1 MAESKIPA
9 DDLLKPTPFS
19 MDAGISSA
27 ADCGRPLVYLV
38 GAGPG
43 DVGLITVAGARVLGC
58 AAAVVYDNL
67 ANPDLLRYCPPDAE
81 MIYAGKSAGVHTLTQ
96 DEINGLLVQL
106 AEKLAARRPDGTRRC
121 VVRLKGGDPFV
132 FGRGGEEG
140 QILKRAG
147 IPFQVIPGITA
158 GIAGPAYAGIPVTH
172 RDFTSTVTF
181 VTGHL
186 QEGTAGT
193 DEESAAI
200 DFSALAKLGG
210 TLVFYMGVKSLP
222 AITAKLMAGGMDPQ
236 TPAAVIHR
244 ATHAVQKTLISTL
257 EAVAAGARD
266 AKIAAPAI
274 TIIGRVVTVRDELN
288 WFESRPLFGQT
299 ILVTRTRQQ
308 ASGLSEQLSQLGA
321 RVIEAPTV
329 ELAPPE
335 NFTAADQALGRLHS
349 YNAVVFTSANGVN
362 AAWQRLQ
369 AMGKDSRAW
378 PGHVAAIGPAT
389 AEALRAIGISP
400 DIIPETFV
408 GEALAAELLKC
419 FADGAAGPAPLTG
432 RKFLLLRADIARPV
446 LREELTRAGAVVED
460 IAIYRTVRPEAL
472 APKAIEALEA
482 GSLNWI
488 TFTSASTAEN
498 LHAMLTAPQRAM
510 VQKCQR
516 LSIGPMTSA
525 AMRKLGWEPAL
536 EAAEHDIP
544 GMVRALHAACASIR
558 G

>member
-1 MAESKIPA
+1 MAESEIPV
-9 DDLLKPTPFS
+9 DDLLKPALSS
-19 MDAGISSA
+19 MDAGMLPA
-27 ADCGRPLVYLV
+27 ASRGSPLVYLV

-43 DVGLITVAGARVLGC
+43 DVGLITVAGARVLAC

-67 ANPDLLRYCPPDAE
+67 ANPDLLRHCPPDAE
-81 MIYAGKSAGVHTLTQ
+81 MIYAGKSAGDHTLTQ
-96 DEINGLLVQL
+96 DEINHLLVQL
-106 AEKLAARRPDGTRRC
+106 AKKLAVRPDGAGRC
-121 VVRLKGGDPFV
+121 VVRLKGGDPYV

-186 QEGTAGT
+186 QEGAGGA
-193 DEESAAI
+193 DEGSAAI
-200 DFSALAKLGG
+200 DFSALARLGG

-222 AITAKLMAGGMDPQ
+222 AITTKLIAGGMDPQ

-257 EAVAAGARD
+257 GAVAAGARD

-274 TIIGRVVTVRDELN
+274 TIIGRVVTVREELN

-308 ASGLSEQLSQLGA
+308 ASGLADQLLQLGA

-335 NFTAADQALGRLHS
+335 NFTAVDEALDRLHD
-349 YNAVVFTSANGVN
+349 YNAVVFTSANGVQ
-362 AAWQRLQ
+362 AAWQRLL

-378 PGHVAAIGPAT
+378 PTHVAAIGPAT
-389 AEALRAIGISP
+389 AEALRAIGIAA
-400 DIIPETFV
+400 DIIPEKFV
-408 GEALAAELLKC
+408 GEALAADLLKC
-419 FADGAAGPAPLTG
+419 FADGASGPSPLAR

-460 IAIYRTVRPEAL
+460 IAIYRTVRPETL

-482 GSLNWI
+482 GALNWI

-498 LHAMLTAPQRAM
+498 LHAMLSEEQRAM
-510 VQKCQR
+510 VQNCRR
-516 LSIGPMTSA
+516 LSIGPITSA
-525 AMRKLGWEPAL
+525 AMRKLGWEPTL

-544 GMVRALHAACASIR
+544 GMVRALHATCVPVGS
-558 G
+558 